1 MLERRTLKRI
11 ELNQL
16 ALVHVAGVRGFHPCM
31 VLNLHRDGATLHS
44 STHHTAAFKFALS
57 LDGFKTTRHCH
68 VVWRNGNTCGVKFVD
83 QGGARV

>member
-31 VLNLHRDGATLHS
+31 VLNLHRDFAITSPSASVCVNRRKRLPDALGRS
-44 STHHTAAFKFALS
+44 SAGGRRT
-57 LDGFKTTRHCH
+57 GGE
-68 VVWRNGNTCGVKFVD
+68 RN
-83 QGGARV
+83 